1 MEAAQGS
8 VRERAGERDVVH
20 LYAGIHSTEKGKETP
35 SQIRAWISPEAIV
48 LREIVSLRKT
58 KTVGSTDMKSP
69 EEAGQQRQEG
79 GGRRGAGGGDGGQCF
94 EGQSVSA
101 GTGDSSGD
109 DGGGG

>member
-1 MEAAQGS
+1 
-8 VRERAGERDVVH
+8 
-20 LYAGIHSTEKGKETP
+20 
-35 SQIRAWISPEAIV
+35 
-48 LREIVSLRKT
+48 
-58 KTVGSTDMKSP
+58 MKSP

-94 EGQSVSA
+94 EGQSVSV

>member
-1 MEAAQGS
+1 
-8 VRERAGERDVVH
+8 
-20 LYAGIHSTEKGKETP
+20 
-35 SQIRAWISPEAIV
+35 
-48 LREIVSLRKT
+48 
-58 KTVGSTDMKSP
+58 MKSP

-79 GGRRGAGGGDGGQCF
+79 SGRRGAGGGDGGQCF